1 MQSSFKIICFPI
13 LIVFLI
19 HYVQAQD
26 IRIEEIM
33 DANLFLT
40 EDSMLISMANL
51 NVPSIYD
58 ADSVRKDLAKKIME
72 YACLHLRHYSCRFIP
87 SAQKCNVNTGQSGHL
102 FRKYPLSDLNMN
114 AQYLEK
120 GYAVYL
126 PCDTLF
132 MQEYSSS
139 SQNAIENRLGIWKPL
154 RSAIPPNYFN
164 RFRLT
169 NWLLMFQFDLE
180 NYFPIFGMNYRW
192 SDIFSFYRTENKSF
206 SVNMS
211 GEAGT
216 LLYFMLPYA
225 NLGPEI
231 RFKNFYIR
239 GSYNALLP
247 IIWVFEAEEL
257 HVYDFWAL
265 DVGFRIPIGSSVGL
279 ELEYNAKKIDKNTFR
294 IFSISFATY

>member
-1 MQSSFKIICFPI
+1 MNLLKKIFIPV
-13 LIVFLI
+13 LFLLL
-19 HYVQAQD
+19 VQLVNAQN
-26 IRIEEIM
+26 IRIQEII

-40 EDSMLISMANL
+40 EDSMLVSMANL
-51 NVPSIYD
+51 NVPSIHD
-58 ADSVRKDLAKKIME
+58 ADTVRKDLAKKIMD
-72 YACLHLRHYSCRFIP
+72 YARLHLRGYSCRFIP
-87 SAQKCNVNTGQSGHL
+87 SAQKCRVNAGQSGHL

-139 SQNAIENRLGIWKPL
+139 SQKAIENRLGLWEPL
-154 RSAIPPNYFN
+154 KSAVPPDYFN
-164 RFRLT
+164 RMRLT
-169 NWLLMFQFDLE
+169 NWLLMFQFELD

-192 SDIFSFYRTENKSF
+192 SDIFSFYRTENKAF
-206 SVNMS
+206 SVNLS

-216 LLYFMLPYA
+216 MLFFMLPYG
-225 NLGPEI
+225 NIGPEI
-231 RFKNFYIR
+231 RFKRLYIR
-239 GSYNALLP
+239 GSYNMLLP

-257 HVYDFWAL
+257 HAYDFWGL
-265 DVGFRIPIGSSVGL
+265 DVGFQIPIGSSAGI
-279 ELEYNAKKIDKNTFR
+279 EIEYNVKRINKHSLR